1 MIIICPC
8 GEKRFE
14 VDANLIPD
22 KGRLLKC
29 GSCEQTWFFD
39 KNVKNDQSDAD
50 LKKTISS
57 TNKQFKNSPSEAQ
70 KKTKKPQ
77 SERVSK
83 VRNNQGSEIIKYE
96 SKLNFSFITFLSYI
110 LVAMISFI
118 ALIII
123 LDTFKTPLYSYFP
136 NLEILLFNFFETIT
150 DIKLFIKD
158 LI

>member
-39 KNVKNDQSDAD
+39 KNVENNQSDTD
-50 LKKTISS
+50 LEKTISS

-70 KKTKKPQ
+70 KITKKPQ
-77 SERVSK
+77 KEKVSK
-83 VRNNQGSEIIKYE
+83 MTNNQGSEIIKYE

-110 LVAMISFI
+110 LVAIISFI
-118 ALIII
+118 GLIII
-123 LDTFKTPLYSYFP
+123 LDTFRTPLYSYFP
-136 NLEILLFNFFETIT
+136 NLETLLFNFFETIT